1 MYVTNMDNNN
11 PFSGINV
18 KLVKALGKK
27 RVLRTIRRRLNIEWR
42 DIMRRKL
49 EVQAKTARARKRQL
63 VRVLKLKQQCNAINT
78 SRRIV
83 QDSWWS
89 TTYEEPTS
97 QAIAIRNDVKNLLSH
112 LERNRAPQQAFY
124 SKGTFRL
131 V

>member
-1 MYVTNMDNNN
+1 MDNNN

-63 VRVLKLKQQCNAINT
+63 VRVLKLKQRCNAINT

>member
-1 MYVTNMDNNN
+1 MDNNN

-42 DIMRRKL
+42 DIKRRKL
-49 EVQAKTARARKRQL
+49 EVQAMTARARNRQL

-83 QDSWWS
+83 QDSLWS

-97 QAIAIRNDVKNLLSH
+97 QAIATPQTIG
-112 LERNRAPQQAFY
+112 APTARTSGLFVVVPR
-124 SKGTFRL
+124 SNVSAGSRWP
-131 V
+131 VAPD

>member
-1 MYVTNMDNNN
+1 MDNNN

-49 EVQAKTARARKRQL
+49 EVQAMTARARKLQL
-63 VRVLKLKQQCNAINT
+63 VRVLKLKQRCNAINT

-97 QAIAIRNDVKNLLSH
+97 QAIAIRNDVKNLLRH
-112 LERNRAPQQAFY
+112 LERNRAPTQFY

>member
-1 MYVTNMDNNN
+1 MDNNN

>member
-1 MYVTNMDNNN
+1 MDNNN

-89 TTYEEPTS
+89 KTYEEPTS
-97 QAIAIRNDVKNLLSH
+97 QAIAIRNDVKNLLRH
-112 LERNRAPQQAFY
+112 LEHNRALTHFY